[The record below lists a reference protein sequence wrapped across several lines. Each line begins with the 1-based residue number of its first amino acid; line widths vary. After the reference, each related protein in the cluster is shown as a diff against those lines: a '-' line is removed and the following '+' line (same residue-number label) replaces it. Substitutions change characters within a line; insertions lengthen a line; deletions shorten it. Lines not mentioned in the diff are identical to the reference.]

1 VVPSL
6 VHSGQMS
13 LADECA
19 HTRTSSTVFGLDVRS
34 SISLPL
40 LKHSPARATGRT
52 LELSMIDAGGAEAE
66 WPPGARTIC
75 SQLDAE
81 GAECFGIE
89 ASPMAGY
96 RIWGLDR
103 GSYLLSTHGRRLRC
117 AIEGCAPAIWE
128 RFLVGQV
135 LPFAALLSGLE
146 IFHASAVVLGD
157 RGIAFV
163 GPSGAGKTSVAL
175 EAVRHGAHFLAD
187 DVLALEAGAHK
198 LMAHP
203 GAPLAGVDR
212 READRLAQARR
223 ALSSEV
229 LSADSRELLVRVNGS
244 DAPAPLGA
252 LFFLDRRASGSG
264 GPRFEAAPDARM
276 LLASTFNLVL
286 DTQHRMRGLLDVC
299 AAAARCRVERVVV
312 GPSVDPEGLACAVI
326 ARVSAS
332 P

>member
-1 VVPSL
+1 MSSL
-6 VHSGQMS
+6 MHSGQMS
-13 LADECA
+13 PADERA
-19 HTRTSSTVFGLDVRS
+19 RTRTASTVFGLDVRS
-34 SISLPL
+34 NISLPM
-40 LKHSPARATGRT
+40 LKHSSARATGRT
-52 LELSMIDAGGAEAE
+52 LELSAIDVDGVEAE

-75 SQLDAE
+75 SRLDPE

-96 RIWGLDR
+96 RIWGQNR
-103 GSYLLSTHGRRLRC
+103 GSCLLSTHGRRLRC
-117 AIEGCAPAIWE
+117 AIDGCAPTRWE

-146 IFHASAVVLGD
+146 IFHASAVVLGG
-157 RGIAFV
+157 RAIAFV

-175 EAVRHGAHFLAD
+175 EAVRHGAQFLAD
-187 DVLALEAGAHK
+187 DVLALEAGAHE

-212 READRLAQARR
+212 GEADRLARARR
-223 ALSSEV
+223 ALPSEV

-252 LFFLDRRASGSG
+252 VFFLDRRASGSG
-264 GPRFEAAPDARM
+264 GPRFEAEPDARM

-286 DTQHRMRGLLDVC
+286 DTPHRMRGLLDVC
-299 AAAARCRVERVVV
+299 AAAARRRVERVVL
-312 GPSVDPEGLACAVI
+312 GPSVDPESLACAVI